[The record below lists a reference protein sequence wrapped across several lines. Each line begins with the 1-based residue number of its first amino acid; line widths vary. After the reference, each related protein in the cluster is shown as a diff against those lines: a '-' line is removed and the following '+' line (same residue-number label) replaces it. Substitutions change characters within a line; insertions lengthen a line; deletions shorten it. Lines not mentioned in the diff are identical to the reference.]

1 MLKQIRVWTGNCTI
15 QRKTR
20 KETRHAYVLVWRCK
34 DTNLIMWSCLC
45 DHQPG
50 PACARKIQIE
60 TTLRAKDYPAQTIV
74 FGGKRVVS
82 TKKSAGKNH
91 FSVCASDV
99 MELLPVWRHNKLKTK
114 KKEWASLLNLSFQE
128 RSFQNKNWCQL
139 QSFSSHIYGH
149 IHLYVLCDYYCASIC
164 VRSWCNWRAT
174 CVDYKLKRKKI
185 FHGCVKD
192 V

>member
-20 KETRHAYVLVWRCK
+20 KETRHAYVLVWRYK

-128 RSFQNKNWCQL
+128 RSFQKKKLVPIAIVLLAHLWPY
-139 QSFSSHIYGH
+139 SFVCFVWLLLRL
-149 IHLYVLCDYYCASIC
+149 HLCAF
-164 VRSWCNWRAT
+164 
-174 CVDYKLKRKKI
+174 LM
-185 FHGCVKD
+185 
-192 V
+192 